1 MDGRHGCIQN
11 SFEEGVLMARYIK
24 SATKERG
31 HDLEAVRAAVT
42 EIIEDVRTRGEDAVR
57 DHSRRLDAWN
67 PGSFLVDQDAR
78 RRAERELPESLKEDI
93 RFAAAQVRNF
103 ARIQLENVKDLEV
116 ETLPGVR
123 LGQRTIPVASVGSY
137 TPGGRY
143 PLIASALMTI
153 VTPRVAGVD
162 RIVAMSPPRSR
173 EGMHP
178 PTIYAM
184 TLAEADAIYCLGG
197 VQALAAM
204 AFGAVE
210 GLDPVDMIVGA
221 GNAFVAEAK
230 RQLFGTVGI
239 DLLAGPTEI
248 LIIADDTADP
258 EVVAADLLGQAEH
271 DPRSPAALVT
281 TSEDVASR
289 VAELVEKLL
298 ETWPTAEI
306 AGPAWRDN
314 GVIVLVDS
322 DEEAVEVSDDFGP
335 EHLEVQTRDP
345 DWYLERLHNYGS
357 LFLGEESTV
366 VYSDKAIGT
375 NHVLPTMGAARYTG
389 GLWVG
394 KFLKTVTYQRL
405 SRSGSVE
412 IAEPAGRISAA
423 ELMFGHELTAKIRIE
438 RYGRTK

>member
-1 MDGRHGCIQN
+1 
-11 SFEEGVLMARYIK
+11 MARYIK
-24 SATKERG
+24 SAMKERG
-31 HDLEAVRAAVT
+31 HDLEAIRDTVT

-57 DHSRRLDAWN
+57 DHSSRLDAWT
-67 PGSFLVDQDAR
+67 PRSFEVGEDAR
-78 RRAERELPESLKEDI
+78 AKAERDLSESLKEDV

-103 ARIQLENVKDLEV
+103 AHIQLENIDDLEV

-123 LGQRTIPVASVGSY
+123 LGQKTIPVASVGSY

-143 PLIASALMTI
+143 PLIASSLMTV

-162 RIVAMSPPRSR
+162 RIVAMSPPRGE

-184 TLAEADAIYCLGG
+184 TVAGADSIYCVGG

-204 AFGAVE
+204 AFGALE

-230 RQLFGTVGI
+230 RQLFGIVGI

-281 TSEDVASR
+281 TSEDLASR

-298 ETWPTAEI
+298 ETWPTAEV
-306 AGPAWRDN
+306 AGPAWHEN
-314 GVIVLVDS
+314 GVIVVVDS
-322 DEEAVEVSDDFGP
+322 DEEAVDVSDDFGP

-345 DWYLERLHNYGS
+345 DWYLERLRNYGS

-366 VYSDKAIGT
+366 VYSDKAVGT
-375 NHVLPTMGAARYTG
+375 NHVLPTMRAARYTG

-412 IAEPAGRISAA
+412 IAGPAGRISAA
-423 ELMFGHELTAKIRIE
+423 ELMFGHELTAQIRIE
-438 RYGRTK
+438 RYGAT

>member
-1 MDGRHGCIQN
+1 MPTY
-11 SFEEGVLMARYIK
+11 VKKARV
-24 SATKERG
+24 ERG
-31 HDLEAVRAAVT
+31 HDLEAVRATVT
-42 EIIEDVRTRGEDAVR
+42 EILEDVRTGGESAVR
-57 DHSRRLDAWN
+57 AHSEKLDSWN
-67 PGSFLVDQDAR
+67 PDSFVVDGAAQAK
-78 RRAERELPESLKEDI
+78 AERDLPESLKEDI
-93 RFAAAQVRNF
+93 RFVAEQVRNF
-103 ARIQLENVKDLEV
+103 AQLQREHITDFEK
-116 ETLPGVR
+116 ETLPGMW
-123 LGQRTIPVASVGSY
+123 LGQKTIPVGRVGSY

-162 RIVAMSPPRSR
+162 HIVAMSPPRSE

-184 TLAEADAIYCLGG
+184 KVAGADAIYCLGG
-197 VQALAAM
+197 VQAL
-204 AFGAVE
+204 GALAYGALP
-210 GLDPVDMIVGA
+210 GLEAVDMVVGA

-248 LIIADDTADP
+248 LVIADEGADP
-258 EVVAADLLGQAEH
+258 EVVASDLLGQAEH
-271 DPRSPAALVT
+271 DPRSPAVLVS
-281 TSEDVASR
+281 TSEDVARR
-289 VAELVEKLL
+289 VEELVEKLL
-298 ETWPTAEI
+298 ETWPTAEV

-314 GVIVLVDS
+314 GVIVVADS
-322 DEEAVEVSDDFGP
+322 DEEAVALSDEFGP
-335 EHLEVQTRDP
+335 EHLEVQTADP
-345 DWYLERLHNYGS
+345 EWYAQRLRNYGS

-375 NHVLPTMGAARYTG
+375 NHVLPTLRASRYTG

-412 IAEPAGRISAA
+412 IAGPAGRISAA
-423 ELMFGHELTAKIRIE
+423 ELMFGHEITAQIRE
-438 RYGRTK
+438 QRYGEAKG